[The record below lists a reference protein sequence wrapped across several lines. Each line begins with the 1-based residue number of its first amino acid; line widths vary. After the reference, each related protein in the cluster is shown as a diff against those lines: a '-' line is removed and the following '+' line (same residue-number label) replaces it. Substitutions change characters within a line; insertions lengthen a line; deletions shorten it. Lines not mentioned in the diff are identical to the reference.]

1 MLQSAREK
9 DQLIAELTSA
19 LEQHKPE
26 SSDDK
31 SPACHSFDF
40 N

>member
-9 DQLIAELTSA
+9 DQLIAELKSA
-19 LEQHKPE
+19 IEQRKPE
-26 SSDDK
+26 SSDNK
-31 SPACHSFDF
+31 SSACFSFDF